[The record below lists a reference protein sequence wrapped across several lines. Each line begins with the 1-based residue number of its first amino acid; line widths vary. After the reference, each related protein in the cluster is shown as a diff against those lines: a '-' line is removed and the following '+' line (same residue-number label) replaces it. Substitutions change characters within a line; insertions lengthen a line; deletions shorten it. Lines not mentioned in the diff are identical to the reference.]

1 MRLFIAVN
9 FTDEV
14 QYDLER
20 IISELK
26 KDAVSGSFTT
36 KEHRHLTLVFLGE
49 VPQNKV
55 KSITQA
61 MDLITGRRE
70 TEPFDLTLE
79 GLGKFGEAPEFL
91 YWVGIRKNKQLTG
104 LQRDLSEELKA
115 LGFMLE
121 NRAFSPHITLGRRCM
136 MKPDFNE
143 KDFASNIPEIVM
155 PVTKIQ
161 LMKSETING
170 ILKHTEIYTS
180 FLL

>member
-14 QYDLER
+14 QYGLAR

-26 KDAVSGSFTT
+26 KDAVSGNFTT
-36 KEHRHLTLVFLGE
+36 KEHRHLTLIFLGE

-55 KSITQA
+55 KQITQV
-61 MDLITGRRE
+61 MDLVASRKE
-70 TEPFDLTLE
+70 TEPFDMTLE
-79 GLGKFGEAPEFL
+79 GLGKFGDAPEFL
-91 YWVGIRKNKQLTG
+91 YWVGVRKNERLTR

-115 LGFMLE
+115 LGFVLE

-143 KDFASNIPEIVM
+143 KDFAPNIPELTM
-155 PVTKIQ
+155 LVTKIH
-161 LMKSETING
+161 LMKSETNNG
-170 ILKHTEIYTS
+170 ILEHKEIYTS